1 MIKVYAMLIIMA
13 VLASVGYG
21 AYWYYTDSQQRIAT
35 LTANNA
41 KVEAAIQQSEAAI
54 ASIQKDMKKVNTQLA
69 KVNKDFADIRSQNSQ
84 LAQKLEKIDL
94 GILAINKTSSI
105 ERAINGGTLNAG
117 RCFEI
122 LSGAELTVKEKEA
135 KDAKSFNKECPWLW
149 PGNTQST
156 QP

>member
-54 ASIQKDMKKVNTQLA
+54 ASIQKDMNRVNTQLA

-105 ERAINGGTLNAG
+105 ERAINGGTKNAG